1 MSNISAFAPRK
12 VNLTQNIAV
21 TASNL
26 TLTMTQITGVN
37 DINFRLVNSGAN
49 VIFLEFG
56 AAGSSPVA
64 ALATSMPMLPNTVES
79 FTGPP
84 GTVIAVIAG
93 ATGNTLYVTPGEG
106 L

>member
-1 MSNISAFAPRK
+1 MSNVTAFAPRK

-21 TASNL
+21 TASSA
-26 TLTMTQITGVN
+26 TLAMTQITGVN

-49 VIFLEFG
+49 VIFIEFG
-56 AAGSSPVA
+56 ATGTTPTA

-84 GTVIAVIAG
+84 GTVIAVISA

>member
-1 MSNISAFAPRK
+1 MSNVTAFAPRR

-21 TASNL
+21 TASST
-26 TLTMTQITGVN
+26 TLAMIQITGTS
-37 DINFRLVNSGAN
+37 DINYRLVNSGAN
-49 VIFLEFG
+49 VIFIEFG
-56 AAGSSPVA
+56 ATGTTPVA

-84 GTVIAVIAG
+84 GTVIAVIAS
-93 ATGNTLYVTPGEG
+93 AVGNTLYVTPGEG